1 QYEKTYEKEK
11 NPIFEKVI
19 DFQHTYNSI
28 KDAIEIEPNKMQQEA
43 LQQIQ
48 AVRDRGKDKS
58 IVVSATGTGKTYL
71 SAFDV
76 RRYKP
81 KRMLFV
87 AHREQILEKAKEDYQ
102 QLLGGL
108 SRKFGIL
115 SGAKRESD
123 TCYVFA
129 TIQTLAKETT
139 LNEFNS
145 NDFDYIIIDEVHKA
159 GAESYNKVIDYFKPK
174 FLLGMTATPER
185 TDDVNVFELF
195 DYNVAYEIRL
205 QDALE
210 ADMLCPFHY
219 FGVTDIEING
229 SVIGDTSLFSNLVTE
244 ERVNHILERINYY
257 GYSGN
262 SVKGLI
268 FCSRKDEAKE
278 LSRAFNKRG
287 LRTVALTGNQT
298 QKERLSAIN
307 SLESGHLDYILTVDI
322 FNEGVDIPCVNQIV
336 MLRQTQ
342 SSIVFIQQLGT
353 GLCKHESKKFVS
365 VIDFIGN
372 YKNNYLI
379 PIALSGDRSRSK
391 DNLRRLTRKANFIK
405 G

>member
-1 QYEKTYEKEK
+1 
-11 NPIFEKVI
+11 
-19 DFQHTYNSI
+19 
-28 KDAIEIEPNKMQQEA
+28 MQQEA

-108 SRKFGIL
+108 SRNFGIL

-123 TCYVFA
+123 TRYVFA

-342 SSIVFIQQLGT
+342 SSIVFIQQLGR
-353 GLCKHESKKFVS
+353 GYV
-365 VIDFIGN
+365 N
-372 YKNNYLI
+372 MNQKNL
-379 PIALSGDRSRSK
+379 
-391 DNLRRLTRKANFIK
+391 FQ
-405 G
+405 